1 MDFREG
7 VVVNPYLRLNDEEIN
22 RIHKASMEILED
34 PGVLVFHE
42 EAAKYFEEAGA
53 EVTKVPEEGDKAWS
67 VKIPETLLE
76 KALKTA
82 PKKVVL
88 GARDPKNKL
97 VLDGNKPRAYF
108 GSGSETNYILEI
120 SMDTYVKKDD
130 PETTAVFPTYKRK
143 RGTLKDLCESARLGE
158 NFENLDFFIRNVNIQ
173 DPEITNENK
182 DVNKFF
188 ACLDNMTKHVLAGI
202 TDVRQLDNVI
212 KMAEIIAGGKEAVK
226 ENPVVSFISCVT
238 KSPLQLTEEST
249 TNLLEVNKRGFPIV
263 ISSSPQGGSTAPID
277 EIGIVSQI
285 NAEILS
291 AVVLSQIANPG
302 SPVIYGS
309 VPVRARMDNLHDM
322 YGAPEFSQYNMSC
335 IQMARFYGLPCY
347 SSAGVSDAKTPG
359 IQASVEKML
368 SHLCVSQGGPH
379 LLHYSFGL
387 LEETQTF
394 CPEQAVLDNAHI
406 GMIKR
411 VYREPNVTDESIED
425 NLKIIRKVMKSPYRI
440 YAKYARKQLH
450 KGDLY
455 LEYSF
460 ESDREDM
467 DETMAKAKEEK
478 ERILSLPVKRLPED
492 VRNKILEEIPGILE
506 KLH

>member
-7 VVVNPYLRLNDEEIN
+7 VVVNPYLRLNHEEIN
-22 RIHKASMEILED
+22 KIHKASMEILMN
-34 PGVLVFHE
+34 PGVIVFHK
-42 EAAKYFEEAGA
+42 EAAKHFKEAGA
-53 EVTKVPEEGDKAWS
+53 EVIEAPEEGEAWS
-67 VKIPETLLE
+67 VKIPEALLD
-76 KALKTA
+76 KALKTV

-88 GARDPKNKL
+88 GARDPKNRL
-97 VLDGNKPRAYF
+97 VIDGEKPRVYF
-108 GSGSETNYILEI
+108 GTGSETNYILETC
-120 SMDTYVKKDD
+120 MDTYVKKDE
-130 PETTAVFPTYKRK
+130 PETTAVIPTYKKK
-143 RGTLKDLCESARLGE
+143 RGTLKDLCEIARLGE
-158 NFENLDFFIRNVNIQ
+158 NLENLDFFIRPVNIQ
-173 DPEITNENK
+173 DPEVTNENK

-188 ACLDNMTKHVLAGI
+188 ACLDNITKHVLAGL

-212 KMAEIIAGGKEAVK
+212 KMAEIIAGGKEALK
-226 ENPVVSFISCVT
+226 ENPVLSFISCVT

-249 TNLLEVNKRGFPIV
+249 TNMLAVNKKGFPIV

-291 AVVLSQIANPG
+291 AIVLSQIANPG
-302 SPVIYGS
+302 CPVIYGS

-322 YGAPEFSQYNMSC
+322 YGAPEFSQFNKSC
-335 IQMARFYGLPCY
+335 VQMARFYGLPCY

-359 IQASVEKML
+359 VRASVEKML
-368 SHLCVSQGGPH
+368 SHLSVSQAGPH

-406 GMIKR
+406 GMIKK
-411 VYREPNVTDESIED
+411 VYSELNVTDEKVED
-425 NLKIIRKVMKSPYRI
+425 NLKVIRKVMKSPYRI
-440 YAKYARKQLH
+440 YAKYARKKLH
-450 KGDLY
+450 SGELY
-455 LEYSF
+455 MEYPF

-467 DETMAKAKEEK
+467 DETVAKAKEEK
-478 ERILSLPVKRLPED
+478 ERILNLSAKKLPED
-492 VRNKILEEIPGILE
+492 VRNKVLEEVPGILE